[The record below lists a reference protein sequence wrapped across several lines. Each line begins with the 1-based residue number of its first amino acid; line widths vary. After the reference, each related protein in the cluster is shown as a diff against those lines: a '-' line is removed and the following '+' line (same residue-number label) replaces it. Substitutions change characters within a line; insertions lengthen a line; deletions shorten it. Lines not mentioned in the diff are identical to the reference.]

1 MSSSSLPIAVP
12 PTVAGTAPVIS
23 QSTSTNSAGTNSA
36 GPTSTSSPLPSPNV
50 SITLATC
57 SPSAQREWSDIDTDD
72 GCHDALEAHLMIT
85 AEKHWGTTQ
94 KYKTEEEAYG
104 TK

>member
-12 PTVAGTAPVIS
+12 PTVAGTAPGIS
-23 QSTSTNSAGTNSA
+23 QSTSTNSAD
-36 GPTSTSSPLPSPNV
+36 PTSASSTLPSSNASVPR
-50 SITLATC
+50 APC
-57 SPSAQREWSDIDTDD
+57 PPSVQREWSDIDTDD
-72 GCHDALEAHLMIT
+72 GCHDPLEAHLMVT

-104 TK
+104 RK